1 MRAYRDI
8 LKHSFIYGIGQVLCR
23 LASVLLLPVY
33 THYLRPADYA
43 VVAILDVATGLLAVV
58 IGSGMVSAVNR
69 YHFDATSDDARRRV
83 WWTGLAF
90 LSLSALAVSL
100 PTVLLRWPIAHVL
113 IGPTEPHAGTY
124 LALAMS
130 TIGVNCIGQLAD
142 AYLRI
147 RKWSGTAVSLSLV
160 RLLMNVALNVAFLV
174 SWGQGV
180 LGVLLGNLATAIVM
194 TAIQCSYLV
203 RYEWPFAYDRALMRK
218 LLSFG
223 SPLIA
228 TALLSVVMHDADRYI
243 LRMFVSMDEVGVY
256 SLAYQVGQGVN
267 ALCLVP
273 FSAIWSVVVY
283 EIAAQPNFRQAY
295 ARVFGY
301 FFDGLSLVLLAAS
314 FFAHPILDAI
324 TPRDYTAAADLIPV
338 ICLAYLFF
346 SLHDHFRVPV
356 LLAKKTLNMLPAFVL
371 AAVLNVFANCLLI
384 PWLGTLGAAWA
395 SVLTFFAFSMTGL
408 LLYRKVDRYPYPFV
422 RCFGVLAGMMA
433 TWLAWRAAAD
443 LPIATH
449 LCLAAVLWTVWAF
462 GLSGMHLRAWLK
474 ERRLEETPDE
484 TLAAAKAYS
493 GAPVIATTNASP

>member
-8 LKHSFIYGIGQVLCR
+8 LKHSCIYGIGQVLCR

-69 YHFDATSDDARRRV
+69 YHFEAADDEGRRKV

-90 LSLSALAVSL
+90 LCLSAFALSL
-100 PTVLLRWPIAHVL
+100 PTILLRWPISHFL
-113 IGPTEPHAGTY
+113 IGPSEPRAGLY

-130 TIGVNCIGQLAD
+130 TIGLNCIGQLAD
-142 AYLRI
+142 GYLRI
-147 RKWSGTAVSLSLV
+147 RNWSGTAVTLSLV
-160 RLLMNVALNVAFLV
+160 RLLLNIVLNVAFLV
-174 SWGQGV
+174 GWGKGV
-180 LGVLLGNLATAIVM
+180 LGVLLGNLVTSIVM
-194 TAIQCSYLV
+194 TAIQIGYLV
-203 RYEWPFAYDRALMRK
+203 RYEWPFAFDRGLMRK
-218 LLSFG
+218 LLAFG

-228 TALLSVVMHDADRYI
+228 TALLSVVMHDADRYL
-243 LRMFVSMDEVGVY
+243 LRMFVSMDEVGIY

-283 EIAAQPNFRQAY
+283 EIASLPNFRQAY
-295 ARVFGY
+295 ARVFGC
-301 FFDGLSLVLLAAS
+301 FFDGLALVLLGAS
-314 FFAHPILDAI
+314 FFAHPVLDAI
-324 TPRDYTAAADLIPV
+324 TPRDYSAAADLIPV

-371 AAVLNVFANCLLI
+371 AAALNIAANCALI
-384 PWLGTLGAAWA
+384 PWFGSLGAAWA

-408 LLYRKVDRYPYPFV
+408 LIYRKIDRYPYPFG
-422 RCFGVLAGMMA
+422 RCLGVLAGMTM
-433 TWLAWRAAAD
+433 TWLAWRASDELPTAA
-443 LPIATH
+443 H
-449 LCLAAVLWTVWAF
+449 LGLAAVLWVVWAI
-462 GLSGMHLRAWLK
+462 GLSAIHLRTWLK
-474 ERRLEETPDE
+474 ERAELGPDG
-484 TLAAAKAYS
+484 AAAEPVESYG
-493 GAPVIATTNASP
+493 GAIAVRSNAAP